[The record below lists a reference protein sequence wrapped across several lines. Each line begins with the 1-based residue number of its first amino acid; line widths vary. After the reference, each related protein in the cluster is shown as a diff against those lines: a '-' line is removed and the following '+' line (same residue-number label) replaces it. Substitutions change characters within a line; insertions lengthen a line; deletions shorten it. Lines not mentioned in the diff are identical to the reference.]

1 MPNIEVQAR
10 TTKTAAFQGSAVDIS
25 ALSEFRFKLSIFSI
39 TDGKSVQ
46 FALETTVGAD
56 FSGTVVKRWV
66 KTFRGALPPEG
77 HVFEIHSRMFDRI
90 PLGTANGKMRLVIDD
105 IDGGATTTVD
115 YAGRLEGAV

>member
-1 MPNIEVQAR
+1 MPNIEVQAL
-10 TTKTAAFQGSAVDIS
+10 TTKTAAFQGAAVDIS
-25 ALSEFRFKLSIFSI
+25 ALSEFRLKLHIHSI

-56 FSGTVVKRWV
+56 FTGTVVKRWV

-77 HVFEIHSRMFDRI
+77 HVFQIHSRMFDRI

-105 IDGGATTTVD
+105 IDAGDTTSVK
-115 YAGRLEGAV
+115 YSARLEGAV